1 MGWFSEPTLG
11 FPALCL
17 HRHCTEL
24 AQLIHCIPGSLAN
37 KNIGTVPAVALELVL
52 GSGTAR
58 MHSSTWMAT
67 WEGSTDEWM
76 NLACQLNGI
85 RQWGTQVRARRREA
99 VRTMDA
105 DREA

>member
-1 MGWFSEPTLG
+1 MGWFVEPTLG

-17 HRHCTEL
+17 HLYSAKLVQIIRS
-24 AQLIHCIPGSLAN
+24 ISGSPTSN
-37 KNIGTVPAVALELVL
+37 IIGTVPTGALELLL

-58 MHSSTWMAT
+58 MHSSMWMAT

-76 NLACQLNGI
+76 NLTCQLNGI